1 MAADFSRILRFAK
14 TSLGPAFQGL
24 KAIPLHAEVL
34 GLGPSEAPRVAF
46 LPAYGR
52 NGAALLRIYRMAE
65 ALKPH
70 GWHPLVLPPGLNL
83 AQRRRFLGR
92 FRPDVV
98 VMQGARH
105 ALNRP
110 WLYRDWPLVFDMD
123 DADFHLPHL
132 AGAVTRAM
140 PEVAAVIAGSRYI
153 ADWCLGAG
161 AARAHVV
168 WTGSPESRG
177 ARTAPEMRPPVVAWA
192 QTRPMTYKAEAA
204 FVAEVMRGV
213 AARHP
218 GVTLRL
224 YDRRVGDDPGFVQW
238 FAAPGLTVEWHPEM
252 PYAAYLASFDDV
264 ALGLAPLLGADPF
277 VKGKSFGKV
286 LAYLDRKVP
295 VLASEAGEHGRFFTP
310 ATGVVSNDREA
321 WEAALVRLLQDGP
334 ARRAMAEAAFAEFQ
348 AGLSLEAA
356 ARETDR
362 VLRGVLNATSG
373 SSAGLSAVH

>member
-1 MAADFSRILRFAK
+1 MAADFSRILHFAR

-24 KAIPLHAEVL
+24 RAIPLHAEVL
-34 GLGPSEAPRVAF
+34 GFGPSRAQKVAF

-52 NGAALLRIYRMAE
+52 NGAALLRIHRMAE
-65 ALKPH
+65 ALEAH
-70 GWHPLVLPPGLNL
+70 GWRSLVLPPGLSL
-83 AQRRRFLGR
+83 AQRRRFLQRGA
-92 FRPDVV
+92 PDVV

-110 WLYRDWPLVFDMD
+110 WLYRDWPIVFDMD

-132 AGAVTRAM
+132 AGAVARAM

-153 ADWCLGAG
+153 ADWCRCAG

-168 WTGSPESRG
+168 WTGSPVSAR
-177 ARTAPEMRPPVVAWA
+177 ARTAPEVRPPVVAWA
-192 QTRPMTYKAEAA
+192 QTRPMTYKAEAG

-224 YDRRVGDDPGFVQW
+224 YDRQAGDDPGFADR
-238 FAAPGLTVEWHPEM
+238 FAAPGLTVEWLPAM
-252 PYAAYLASFDDV
+252 PYGAYLDSFDDV
-264 ALGLAPLLGADPF
+264 ALGLAPLLGQDPF

-295 VLASEAGEHGRFFTP
+295 VLASEAGEHGRFFTS
-310 ATGVVSNDREA
+310 ATGVLSNDRGA
-321 WEAALVRLLQDGP
+321 WEAALVRLLQDGA
-334 ARRAMAEAAFAEFQ
+334 ARRTMAEAAFADFR
-348 AGLSLEAA
+348 ARLSLEAA
-356 ARETDR
+356 AEATDR
-362 VLRGVLNATSG
+362 VLRDVLSATSG
-373 SSAGLSAVH
+373 SSAALSAVH